1 MQEQEVLKRLGL
13 ELKELKKILAKNL
26 NMKSSDIIIEYDTEK
41 KGVFR
46 INKGE
51 PFIKLE
57 EVECFDEHK
66 TSLSKGIFYGLPILN
81 PLILHGRPIGG
92 DVCLAT
98 NLYTEPK
105 KQNYP
110 KKRSSRYQN
119 FNPVGYS
126 NKNKQDWRKGHILFA
141 WLVDRFF
148 HEVKFSPAEKKMM
161 YFTHA
166 KTSNEPVESKSEIY
180 NHFRYEEML
189 QKWLE
194 QDEVP
199 FQKFRYSV
207 RLIYQDE
214 LSEVPIATLLQ
225 LVTDNPE
232 SRYQFNILAPNVEI

>member
-1 MQEQEVLKRLGL
+1 MEEQKVLKCLGL
-13 ELKELKKILAKNL
+13 KLEDLKKILAKNL

-51 PFIKLE
+51 PFITLK

-66 TSLSKGIFYGLPILN
+66 TSLSKGIFYGLPIFN
-81 PLILHGRPIGG
+81 PLILYDRPIGG

-105 KQNYP
+105 KQKYP
-110 KKRSSRYQN
+110 KKRSLRYRN

-126 NKNKQDWRKGHILFA
+126 NKNKQNWEKGHILFA

-148 HEVKFSPAEKKMM
+148 YKVKFSSAEKKMM

-166 KTSNEPVESKSEIY
+166 KTSNEPVKPKSEFY

-194 QDEVP
+194 EDEVK

-207 RLIYQDE
+207 RLIYQNE
-214 LSEVPIATLLQ
+214 LSEVPIAILLQ

-232 SRYQFNILAPNVEI
+232 FGYQFNILAPNVNI